1 MNDDSEKIRVH
12 ATSEGRLYID
22 ENEFFRNPKIRRMIE
37 KMLNSSL
44 YKEIKT
50 TEARERE
57 ARARANG

>member
-1 MNDDSEKIRVH
+1 MNDNSERIPRHV
-12 ATSEGRLYID
+12 TSEGRIYID
-22 ENEFFRNPKIRRMIE
+22 ENEFFRHPKIRRMIE

-44 YKEIKT
+44 YKEIKA